1 MRNVILSAAL
11 GLLAVPAIA
20 GSIQGT
26 WASNP
31 ADCSGVYPE
40 TLVKIS
46 GNSISFIESKCTL
59 ENPTA
64 LRGMPEAKL
73 YDKTCSGEGSTW
85 SERVLIGNDGDDLLI
100 YSRGY
105 VSTYQSC

>member
-1 MRNVILSAAL
+1 MRNLILASVVS
-11 GLLAVPAIA
+11 LLALPASA
-20 GSIQGT
+20 VSIQGV

-31 ADCSGVYPE
+31 QHCSGAYPE
-40 TLVKIS
+40 TQVKIT
-46 GNSISFIESKCTL
+46 GNRISFIESTCTL
-59 ENPTA
+59 ENPTS

-85 SERVLIGNDGDDLLI
+85 SERVLIGKDGDDLMI
-100 YSRGY
+100 YTRGY